1 MYGTTRV
8 AGGKPRE
15 SVENAD
21 RSRLGELPAVS
32 SWMENIT
39 RIGWKDEDEPRG
51 YLLVEKVDIFGI
63 WVIWILRKPVKDTRT
78 RFKNDAPI

>member
-1 MYGTTRV
+1 
-8 AGGKPRE
+8 
-15 SVENAD
+15 
-21 RSRLGELPAVS
+21 
-32 SWMENIT
+32 MENIT